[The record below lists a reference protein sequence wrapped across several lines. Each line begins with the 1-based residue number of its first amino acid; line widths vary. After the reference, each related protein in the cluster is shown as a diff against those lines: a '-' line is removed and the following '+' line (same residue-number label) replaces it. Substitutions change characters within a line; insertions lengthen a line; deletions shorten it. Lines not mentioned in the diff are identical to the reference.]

1 MSLDAAR
8 QREKEAEKA
17 AIARKRRKAAMEREY
32 NKIYKD
38 CYKRQVRIVRNV
50 CFRDTRQD
58 TSDWEKE
65 HGIGNVHYGWARH
78 RKQRMQPVTD
88 ASQLSSYHSAYQ
100 FPQLRLG
107 GGVSNDY
114 QTLKDGTMLA
124 RASSKIKLTRATMV
138 SSLKR
143 LIVAEVSS
151 SMLHTVLRT
160 NNGAIMSF
168 GVGRSGQLGHGNN
181 LDVDSPKSKYLNNIY
196 FKSDTKEYPKRDQL
210 TLSAI
215 PQRY

>member
-1 MSLDAAR
+1 MGLEMCTMAGLDIES
-8 QREKEAEKA
+8 RE
-17 AIARKRRKAAMEREY
+17 
-32 NKIYKD
+32 
-38 CYKRQVRIVRNV
+38 C
-50 CFRDTRQD
+50 
-58 TSDWEKE
+58 
-65 HGIGNVHYGWARH
+65 
-78 RKQRMQPVTD
+78 
-88 ASQLSSYHSAYQ
+88 SQLQTQASFRRTTLHISFHNCVW
-100 FPQLRLG
+100 G

-138 SSLKR
+138 SSLKK
-143 LIVAEVSS
+143 LIVSEVSS

-160 NNGAIMSF
+160 NNGTIMSF

-210 TLSAI
+210 TLSII

>member
-1 MSLDAAR
+1 MITGPL
-8 QREKEAEKA
+8 
-17 AIARKRRKAAMEREY
+17 
-32 NKIYKD
+32 N
-38 CYKRQVRIVRNV
+38 
-50 CFRDTRQD
+50 
-58 TSDWEKE
+58 DWEKE

-138 SSLKR
+138 SSLKK
-143 LIVAEVSS
+143 LIVSEVSS

-160 NNGAIMSF
+160 NNGTIMSF

-210 TLSAI
+210 TLSTI